1 MGTGRSPGIA
11 LLFGA
16 LWMLAT
22 LLPTLAIVEFG
33 VIHREERYL
42 ARQFGAEYES
52 YRSRTRRWL

>member
-1 MGTGRSPGIA
+1 
-11 LLFGA
+11 
-16 LWMLAT
+16 MLAT